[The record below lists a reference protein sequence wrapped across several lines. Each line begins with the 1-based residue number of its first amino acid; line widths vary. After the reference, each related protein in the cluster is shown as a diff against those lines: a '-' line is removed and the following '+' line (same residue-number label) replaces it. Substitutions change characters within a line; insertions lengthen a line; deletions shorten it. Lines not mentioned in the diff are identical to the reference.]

1 MVLARAAMGADL
13 NSLEGVIRH
22 TKRTILYF
30 HPLDDPA
37 PIKRVWC
44 LYEILTA
51 ATTEGNELTLGFS
64 SSGKKE
70 MYKIAAAFA
79 QHSGTSAAAAKDVKA
94 DAKALYR
101 KGMALAGM
109 AELRQA
115 RECML
120 DAARIAVQGSAQQK
134 EAQRQEAL
142 RGLLAV
148 AHAGCLCAEVRCGCA
163 NGHAGCRRRW
173 SRRRRAFSFGVGC
186 V

>member
-1 MVLARAAMGADL
+1 MRLCFCASFAINQHGDAGVLARAAMGADL

-44 LYEILTA
+44 LYEILTV

-79 QHSGTSAAAAKDVKA
+79 QNLGTSAAAGNDVKA
-94 DAKALYR
+94 LAKQP
-101 KGMALAGM
+101 GMSQKPGHRTPCTHTP
-109 AELRQA
+109 LRA
-115 RECML
+115 HTGL
-120 DAARIAVQGSAQQK
+120 SAHT
-134 EAQRQEAL
+134 QEA
-142 RGLLAV
+142 AKD
-148 AHAGCLCAEVRCGCA
+148 H
-163 NGHAGCRRRW
+163 
-173 SRRRRAFSFGVGC
+173 
-186 V
+186 

>member
-1 MVLARAAMGADL
+1 MRLCFCASFAINQHGDAGVLARAAMGADL

-37 PIKRVWC
+37 PIKRGWC

-79 QHSGTSAAAAKDVKA
+79 QNLGTSAAAGKDVLVL
-94 DAKALYR
+94 AKQP
-101 KGMALAGM
+101 GMSQKPGHRTPCTHTTARTRTGLSAHTGSCKRP
-109 AELRQA
+109 LRS
-115 RECML
+115 L
-120 DAARIAVQGSAQQK
+120 I
-134 EAQRQEAL
+134 
-142 RGLLAV
+142 
-148 AHAGCLCAEVRCGCA
+148 
-163 NGHAGCRRRW
+163 
-173 SRRRRAFSFGVGC
+173 RRRRRRQC
-186 V
+186 LPMQT

>member
-1 MVLARAAMGADL
+1 VRLCFCASFAINQHGDAGVLARAAMGADL

-94 DAKALYR
+94 LAKQP
-101 KGMALAGM
+101 GMSQKPGHRTPCTHTTARTHTGLSAHTGSCKRP
-109 AELRQA
+109 LRS
-115 RECML
+115 L
-120 DAARIAVQGSAQQK
+120 I
-134 EAQRQEAL
+134 
-142 RGLLAV
+142 
-148 AHAGCLCAEVRCGCA
+148 
-163 NGHAGCRRRW
+163 
-173 SRRRRAFSFGVGC
+173 RRRRRRQC
-186 V
+186 LPMQT

>member
-1 MVLARAAMGADL
+1 MRLRFCASFAINQHGDAGVLARAAMGADL

-79 QHSGTSAAAAKDVKA
+79 QHSGTSAAAGKDVLVL
-94 DAKALYR
+94 AKQP
-101 KGMALAGM
+101 GMSQKPGHRTPCTHTTARTRTGLSAHTGSCKRP
-109 AELRQA
+109 LRS
-115 RECML
+115 L
-120 DAARIAVQGSAQQK
+120 I
-134 EAQRQEAL
+134 
-142 RGLLAV
+142 
-148 AHAGCLCAEVRCGCA
+148 
-163 NGHAGCRRRW
+163 
-173 SRRRRAFSFGVGC
+173 RRRRRRQC
-186 V
+186 LPMQT

>member
-1 MVLARAAMGADL
+1 MRFRTCQLAPLCGTTCAPAPKPVGLPATPLRADCVRLCFCASFAINQHGDAGVLARAAMGADL

-79 QHSGTSAAAAKDVKA
+79 QHSGTSAAAAKDE
-94 DAKALYR
+94 DC
-101 KGMALAGM
+101 
-109 AELRQA
+109 Q
-115 RECML
+115 
-120 DAARIAVQGSAQQK
+120 DI
-134 EAQRQEAL
+134 
-142 RGLLAV
+142 
-148 AHAGCLCAEVRCGCA
+148 
-163 NGHAGCRRRW
+163 W
-173 SRRRRAFSFGVGC
+173 RA
-186 V
+186 

>member
-1 MVLARAAMGADL
+1 MRLCFCASFAINQHGDAGVLARAAMGADL

-94 DAKALYR
+94 LAKQP
-101 KGMALAGM
+101 GMSQKPGH
-109 AELRQA
+109 RTPCTHTTA
-115 RECML
+115 RTRTGL
-120 DAARIAVQGSAQQK
+120 SAHTGSCK
-134 EAQRQEAL
+134 RPWRSL
-142 RGLLAV
+142 I
-148 AHAGCLCAEVRCGCA
+148 
-163 NGHAGCRRRW
+163 
-173 SRRRRAFSFGVGC
+173 RRRRRRQC
-186 V
+186 LPMQT

>member
-1 MVLARAAMGADL
+1 MRLCFCASFAINQHGDAGVLARAAMGADL

-44 LYEILTA
+44 LYEILTV

-79 QHSGTSAAAAKDVKA
+79 QNLGTSAAAAKDVLVL
-94 DAKALYR
+94 AKQPSMSQKPGRRTPCTHTTARTHTGLSAHTGSCKR
-101 KGMALAGM
+101 P
-109 AELRQA
+109 LRS
-115 RECML
+115 L
-120 DAARIAVQGSAQQK
+120 I
-134 EAQRQEAL
+134 
-142 RGLLAV
+142 
-148 AHAGCLCAEVRCGCA
+148 
-163 NGHAGCRRRW
+163 
-173 SRRRRAFSFGVGC
+173 RRRRRRQ
-186 V
+186 

>member
-1 MVLARAAMGADL
+1 MRLCFCASFAINQHGDAGVLARAAMGADL

-44 LYEILTA
+44 LYEILTV

-79 QHSGTSAAAAKDVKA
+79 QNLGTSAAAGKDVQ
-94 DAKALYR
+94 
-101 KGMALAGM
+101 ALAKQPRMSQKPGHRTPCTHTT
-109 AELRQA
+109 ARTHTGLSAHTGSCKRPLRS
-115 RECML
+115 L
-120 DAARIAVQGSAQQK
+120 I
-134 EAQRQEAL
+134 
-142 RGLLAV
+142 
-148 AHAGCLCAEVRCGCA
+148 
-163 NGHAGCRRRW
+163 
-173 SRRRRAFSFGVGC
+173 RRRRRRQC
-186 V
+186 LPMQT

>member
-1 MVLARAAMGADL
+1 MRLCFCASFAINQHGDAGVLARAAMGADL

-44 LYEILTA
+44 LYEILTV

-79 QHSGTSAAAAKDVKA
+79 QDMGASTPAANKDVQLLGKQLGMSQKSA
-94 DAKALYR
+94 PPHPLCTPTTALKHMTLFAHTGSCKR
-101 KGMALAGM
+101 P
-109 AELRQA
+109 LRS
-115 RECML
+115 L
-120 DAARIAVQGSAQQK
+120 I
-134 EAQRQEAL
+134 
-142 RGLLAV
+142 
-148 AHAGCLCAEVRCGCA
+148 
-163 NGHAGCRRRW
+163 RRRHK
-173 SRRRRAFSFGVGC
+173 RQC
-186 V
+186 LPMQP

>member
-1 MVLARAAMGADL
+1 MRHSFAINQHGDAGVLARAAIGADL

-44 LYEILTA
+44 LYEILTSLRQR

-79 QHSGTSAAAAKDVKA
+79 QQLGTSAAAGKDVKA
-94 DAKALYR
+94 LAKQPGMSQKPGHRTPLYTHHC
-101 KGMALAGM
+101 
-109 AELRQA
+109 A
-115 RECML
+115 RTHGT
-120 DAARIAVQGSAQQK
+120 VYT
-134 EAQRQEAL
+134 QEA
-142 RGLLAV
+142 AKD
-148 AHAGCLCAEVRCGCA
+148 H
-163 NGHAGCRRRW
+163 
-173 SRRRRAFSFGVGC
+173 
-186 V
+186 

>member
-1 MVLARAAMGADL
+1 MRLCFCASFAINQHGDAGVLARAAMGADL

-44 LYEILTA
+44 LYEILTV

-79 QHSGTSAAAAKDVKA
+79 QNLGTSAAAAKDVLVL
-94 DAKALYR
+94 AKQPSMSQKPGHRTPCTHTTARAHTGLSAHTGSCKR
-101 KGMALAGM
+101 P
-109 AELRQA
+109 LRS
-115 RECML
+115 L
-120 DAARIAVQGSAQQK
+120 I
-134 EAQRQEAL
+134 
-142 RGLLAV
+142 
-148 AHAGCLCAEVRCGCA
+148 
-163 NGHAGCRRRW
+163 
-173 SRRRRAFSFGVGC
+173 RRRRRRQC
-186 V
+186 LPMQT

>member
-1 MVLARAAMGADL
+1 MRLCFCASFAINQHGDAGELARKAMGTDL

-51 ATTEGNELTLGFS
+51 ANTEGELTLGFS

-79 QHSGTSAAAAKDVKA
+79 QNLGTSAAAGKDVKA
-94 DAKALYR
+94 IAKQP
-101 KGMALAGM
+101 GMSQKPGHRTPCTHTTARTHTGLSAHTGSCKRP
-109 AELRQA
+109 LRS
-115 RECML
+115 L
-120 DAARIAVQGSAQQK
+120 I
-134 EAQRQEAL
+134 
-142 RGLLAV
+142 
-148 AHAGCLCAEVRCGCA
+148 
-163 NGHAGCRRRW
+163 
-173 SRRRRAFSFGVGC
+173 RRRRRRQC
-186 V
+186 LPMQT

>member
-1 MVLARAAMGADL
+1 MAADL
-13 NSLEGVIRH
+13 SSLQGVIRH

-79 QHSGTSAAAAKDVKA
+79 QNLGTSAAAGKDVKA
-94 DAKALYR
+94 LAKQP
-101 KGMALAGM
+101 GMSQKPGHRTPCTHTTARTRTGLSAHTGSCKRP
-109 AELRQA
+109 LRS
-115 RECML
+115 L
-120 DAARIAVQGSAQQK
+120 I
-134 EAQRQEAL
+134 
-142 RGLLAV
+142 
-148 AHAGCLCAEVRCGCA
+148 
-163 NGHAGCRRRW
+163 
-173 SRRRRAFSFGVGC
+173 RRRRRRQC
-186 V
+186 LPMQT

>member
-1 MVLARAAMGADL
+1 MDADL

-22 TKRTILYF
+22 TKRMILYF

-79 QHSGTSAAAAKDVKA
+79 QHLGTSAAAGKDVKA
-94 DAKALYR
+94 LAKQP
-101 KGMALAGM
+101 GMSQKPGHRTPCTHTTARTRTGLSAHTGSCKRP
-109 AELRQA
+109 LRS
-115 RECML
+115 L
-120 DAARIAVQGSAQQK
+120 I
-134 EAQRQEAL
+134 
-142 RGLLAV
+142 
-148 AHAGCLCAEVRCGCA
+148 
-163 NGHAGCRRRW
+163 
-173 SRRRRAFSFGVGC
+173 RRRRRRQC
-186 V
+186 LPMQT